1 MAKADDSKGKT
12 LTAAVKLFRQQGYH
26 GTALHDILAAGGAP
40 RGSLY
45 FHFPGG
51 KEEIGAGALLLAGEA
66 VRQAIVQ
73 AAEKSDNAESFLV
86 RIVRAMASDLER
98 SDYREGCPIATTAL
112 ETAAQSEVLGAAT
125 RTAFQKW
132 ELEIK
137 RGLFRFGLTSGDADL
152 VATMVLSQLEG
163 ALLLARTYRSLV
175 PIQRAEEAVRLLAF
189 AAKSAN

>member
-1 MAKADDSKGKT
+1 MGKADDSKGKT

-51 KEEIGAGALLLAGEA
+51 KEEIGAGALSLAGEA

-112 ETAAQSEVLGAAT
+112 ETAAQSEVLV
-125 RTAFQKW
+125 
-132 ELEIK
+132 
-137 RGLFRFGLTSGDADL
+137 RFGLTSGDADL

-163 ALLLARTYRSLV
+163 ALLLARTYRSLA
-175 PIQRAEEAVRLLAF
+175 PIQRAEEAVKLLAG
-189 AAKSAN
+189 AARSAN

>member
-1 MAKADDSKGKT
+1 MAKASDSKGKT
-12 LTAAVKLFRQQGYH
+12 LAAAVKLFRQRGYH
-26 GTALHDILAAGGAP
+26 GTALHDILAAGGSP

-51 KEEIGAGALLLAGEA
+51 KEEIGAAALTIAGEA
-66 VRQAIVQ
+66 VRQSIAQ

-112 ETAAQSEVLGAAT
+112 ETSAQSDVLGAAT

-163 ALLLARTYRSLV
+163 ALLLARTYRSLA
-175 PIQRAEEAVRLLAF
+175 PIQRAEQAVKLLVRAQHE
-189 AAKSAN
+189 K

>member
-45 FHFPGG
+45 FHFPKG
-51 KEEIGAGALLLAGEA
+51 KEEIGADALSLAGEA

-98 SDYREGCPIATTAL
+98 SDFKEGCPIATTAL

-163 ALLLARTYRSLV
+163 ALLLARTYRSLA
-175 PIQRAEEAVRLLAF
+175 PIQRAEEAVKLLAG
-189 AAKSAN
+189 AARSAN